1 MGLNVSG
8 NVIVGEI
15 EQAEPTARDIRDLIA
30 SGEFSIGAPVQPAAR
45 SIRELVADQLEVQ
58 AAEEATRKIEERNAL
73 PIDANRPIFNSII
86 DRKEN
91 SRYMLDLIK
100 V

>member
-1 MGLNVSG
+1 MGLSVSG

-30 SGEFSIGAPVQPAAR
+30 SGEFSIGAPIQPAAR
-45 SIRELVADQLEVQ
+45 SIRDLVADQLEVQ
-58 AAEEATRKIEERNAL
+58 ATEQAAREIEERNAL
-73 PIDANRPIFNSII
+73 PIDHGRPIFNSLI

-91 SRYMLDLIK
+91 SRYMLDLVK

>member
-1 MGLNVSG
+1 MGLNVNG

-15 EQAEPTARDIRDLIA
+15 KQAEPTARNIRDLIA

-45 SIRELVADQLEVQ
+45 SIRDLVADQLEVRS
-58 AAEEATRKIEERNAL
+58 AEQIVREIEERNAL
-73 PIDANRPIFNSII
+73 PIDHDRPIFNSLI

-91 SRYMLDLIK
+91 SRYMLDLVK